1 MARTSPASGGA
12 PWVKLTSRLSWLRR
26 GNRNVTSGSI
36 NGLAR
41 PWRRASENFATGG
54 ARADCDVNRAVP
66 LDETVVGAGWAR
78 QERRGKVS
86 SSVTTLIV
94 LISLI
99 HIAAFV
105 VMIVIRVRRNE
116 VDGTAGRSALI
127 RPCAMC
133 GQPATHR
140 SYDGLDPN
148 EQRDPYTGRSYSTDM
163 AYYQLLCAAH

>member
-1 MARTSPASGGA
+1 MSSSLFWIRRNCPSGKAG
-12 PWVKLTSRLSWLRR
+12 PERVRC
-26 GNRNVTSGSI
+26 
-36 NGLAR
+36 
-41 PWRRASENFATGG
+41 
-54 ARADCDVNRAVP
+54 CDVNRVVP
-66 LDETVVGAGWAR
+66 PDETAANAGCAR

-86 SSVTTLIV
+86 SSLTTLIV

-99 HIAAFV
+99 HVAAFV